1 MMKRQAAGTKAI
13 ATKAITTQTVA
24 HTWLKLD
31 ADNHTD
37 PVVALAVSTDGR
49 TVVSAGE
56 CTLRVWDVA
65 TRKLRRQI
73 LGHTNPRVE
82 GGSADGTISCMA
94 LSPDGRWVVTL
105 KNAKRIEVFN
115 VETGNLV
122 TAFEHTA
129 NPGSVVFSP
138 DGRWLALGI
147 TRRHGP
153 IHRRGSVEVLA
164 TRRLTAAG
172 FDKAPKPDAVHAV
185 AETRMVDEV
194 MHLVVTPRWIP
205 APVDQLTWSQTPARS
220 RSRTAGRRGQ
230 AAGYGLVVAVHS
242 LSDSAQSQLKWL
254 AFRPRQGIASIHA
267 VEPDRPID
275 AATLAVSAQ
284 GVAVATEFDG
294 YVDASERP
302 LGRLIALDHQ
312 GRQIGEVLLE
322 QAAVATA
329 FSPDGKALAVGLDL
343 AATGEGQHIALTHM
357 LAFGPAGFEPRSTY
371 YGHDLPVR
379 AVAWLGPDRVLS
391 SGGDNS
397 AIHAWSPRTRVGLQQ
412 AALRGFGQDMLDP
425 GIDEL
430 GQLRFGTVP
439 QRLRPP
445 NHATRQQRFDLR
457 ELRLY
462 TVSPSE
468 PDSGEAENTRWVLGG
483 HGQQVLQIYH
493 RPDTEGWEPQ
503 LFRPG
508 HLTLFVG
515 ADDSWTLWTRSGF
528 YATNSPQKSRFG
540 YCVDRGPRREAL
552 FLPADRF
559 AVFDREDIVRAV
571 VEHGSEDRARARGVE
586 IPVVDVALILPP
598 VVEIERFTVAADRRE
613 VRLSFSVE
621 PLHAA
626 QPTTRIWILRNGRYV
641 WFEADAKALRRRRW
655 SVPVRLNPGRNE
667 FMIHAESATAKS
679 VPCALEI
686 EGPAAAAAKVQL
698 EAGKGKLFLLSVGV
712 SDFQV
717 AGTEQA
723 GATKPLSFPHR
734 DATAIYNAL
743 AGSRKSARFDPRMA
757 LRNAA
762 FESVEAA
769 LLVQAQ
775 ATKAAILAQVR
786 RFADA
791 IVERDRKAGAERDVL
806 LVFLSGHG
814 TRFSNEPELYFW
826 NWDLVPTGKDM
837 ERTGLSLV
845 EFAEIATAV
854 PAEVVLVIDACH
866 SGMAGNNMMRGLDP
880 EELARR
886 ICAIHE
892 RGLYVINAARSEQ
905 LSWEHGALR
914 HGVFTSAL
922 LEALRDRR
930 YASGPER
937 SVNMLSLVAA
947 VQDLVG
953 RISKRV
959 GIKAPQT
966 PVCRLYG
973 DLLPLTIYRSPR
985 TRQVGNRKGN
995 RLRGKTPSANVPP
1008 PPGNS
1013 NNERK
1018 TTMATAKKVAT
1029 KKAAAKKAAAKK
1041 AAGKKAPA
1049 KKAAAKK
1056 AATKKPSAKK
1066 TAKKTTAAR
1075 KTSVKGVKSPSK
1087 ALGAASKPGADVMR

>member
-1 MMKRQAAGTKAI
+1 MKTRAAKTQAVKTQAIENRSIETQSIGTHV
-13 ATKAITTQTVA
+13 VA

-56 CTLRVWDVA
+56 CTLRVWDLA

-82 GGSADGTISCMA
+82 GGSADGMIHCLA
-94 LSPDGRWVVTL
+94 LSPDGRWAVTI

-122 TAFEHTA
+122 AAFEHA
-129 NPGSVVFSP
+129 GNPDGLAFSP
-138 DGRWLALGI
+138 DGRWLALGV
-147 TRRHGP
+147 THRHGP
-153 IHRRGSVEVLA
+153 IHRRGTVEVVA

-172 FDKAPKPDAVHAV
+172 FDQPPRPDAVQEV

-205 APVDQLTWSQTPARS
+205 APLAELPWSHALSRKARRRRQT
-220 RSRTAGRRGQ
+220 
-230 AAGYGLVVAVHS
+230 AGYGLVVAVHS
-242 LSDSAQSQLKWL
+242 LSDATQSRLTWL
-254 AFRPRQGIASIHA
+254 AFRPGQGIDSVHS

-275 AATLAVSAQ
+275 AATLAAGAQ

-294 YVDASERP
+294 HVHDPERP

-312 GRQIGEVLLE
+312 GRPVGEVLVE

-343 AATGEGQHIALTHM
+343 AGSGEGQQLALTHV

-397 AIHAWSPRTRVGLQQ
+397 AIHVWSPRTRVGRQQ
-412 AALRGFGQDMLDP
+412 DALRGVGQDMLDP

-468 PDSGEAENTRWVLGG
+468 PDPGEAENARWALGG
-483 HGQQVLQIYH
+483 HGQQVLQIYY

-503 LFRPG
+503 LYRPG

-515 ADDSWTLWTRSGF
+515 ADDTWVLWTRSGF
-528 YATNSPQKSRFG
+528 YATNAPQKTRFG
-540 YCVDRGPRREAL
+540 YCVDRGPHREAL

-571 VEHGSEDRARARGVE
+571 IEHGSEERARASGVE
-586 IPVVDVALILPP
+586 IPQVDVALILPP
-598 VVEIERFTVAADRRE
+598 VVEIERFTVAAGRRE
-613 VRLSFSVE
+613 VRLRFSVE

-667 FMIHAESATAKS
+667 FRIHAESATAKS
-679 VPCALEI
+679 VPCVLEI
-686 EGPAAAAAKVQL
+686 EGPAAAAASVQF
-698 EAGKGKLFLLSVGV
+698 EAGTGKLFLLSVGV
-712 SDFQV
+712 SNFQV
-717 AGTEQA
+717 AGTELA

-769 LLVQAQ
+769 LLVEAQ

-791 IVERDRKAGAERDVL
+791 IVERERKAGAERDVL

-814 TRFSNEPELYFW
+814 TRFANEPELYFW

-886 ICAIHE
+886 IQAIHE
-892 RGLYVINAARSEQ
+892 RGLYVINAARSEE

-914 HGVFTSAL
+914 HGVLTTAL
-922 LEALRDRR
+922 LDTLRDRR
-930 YASGPER
+930 LASGPER
-937 SVNMLSLVAA
+937 SLSMLGLVAA
-947 VQDLVG
+947 VQELVP
-953 RISKRV
+953 RISARV
-959 GIKAPQT
+959 GIKVPQT

-973 DLLPLTIYRSPR
+973 DLLPLTIYRPPR
-985 TRQVGNRKGN
+985 THRVGT
-995 RLRGKTPSANVPP
+995 RLRGRKPSANVPP
-1008 PPGNS
+1008 PGNP
-1013 NNERK
+1013 NRGRK
-1018 TTMATAKKVAT
+1018 TTMATKKATAKKVTAKKAT
-1029 KKAAAKKAAAKK
+1029 ARKAAA
-1041 AAGKKAPA
+1041 KKAPA

-1056 AATKKPSAKK
+1056 TPAKRAATKKASAKK
-1066 TAKKTTAAR
+1066 TSAKRVKTPR
-1075 KTSVKGVKSPSK
+1075 KVAG
-1087 ALGAASKPGADVMR
+1087 GAPKPGADVVR